1 MKTIK
6 AIAIAMNVVSV
17 NKIIPLLGKFE
28 NKEPVYYYEQMLV
41 EGGYKLKACTLDNA
55 DVMSSVVYSED
66 DIFELKP
73 GLRHHVDVDTMCDL
87 VGCEREE
94 MEDILRADAKAIL
107 DEIAEL

>member
-6 AIAIAMNVVSV
+6 AIAIAMNAVSV

-41 EGGYKLKACTLDNA
+41 EGGYKLKASTLEGA
-55 DVMSSVVYSED
+55 DVMSSVSFNED
-66 DIFELKP
+66 DFFEFKP
-73 GLRHHVDVDTMCDL
+73 GLRHHIDVDTMCDL
-87 VGCEREE
+87 IGCERDE